1 MQAHRHRP
9 SASNRVRELAIEE
22 SKLLHSTPSM
32 TRESE
37 ASPRYYLPKHVYARS
52 LPGGVV
58 FLDLLRNRYFSI
70 GETDARAVGPFVMNH
85 RSSEPLSAGASIAAA
100 NRVAARLIT
109 AGLLQ
114 QGDPG
119 ERTMAAMSV
128 DPGAALFSIEDGSR
142 GAHSVRD
149 YLLSFA
155 LSCMWARAALKF
167 SSLYAIATHIEGA
180 RKQHAYAA
188 CDNER
193 LTLLVHVFR
202 TLRPYAFTPRDEC
215 LFHALALTRFL
226 HQNGQFPTWVIGVRI
241 RPWGAHSW
249 VQHGQWVL
257 DTTPEIVREY
267 VPLIAV

>member
-1 MQAHRHRP
+1 MQAHRHLE
-9 SASNRVRELAIEE
+9 SDSNRVRDLAIKE

-32 TRESE
+32 TRASE
-37 ASPRYYLPKHVYARS
+37 ASPQYYLPKHIYACS

-70 GETDARAVGPFVMNH
+70 GETDARAVTPFVMNH
-85 RSSEPLSAGASIAAA
+85 RFSEPLYSGASIVAGS
-100 NRVAARLIT
+100 RVAARLIT

-114 QGDPG
+114 QGDSG
-119 ERTMAAMSV
+119 ERTMAAIGV
-128 DPGAALFSIEDGSR
+128 DPSAAPFSLEDGSR
-142 GAHSVRD
+142 GTHSVRG

-167 SSLYAIATHIEGA
+167 SSLYAIASRIQGA
-180 RKQHAYAA
+180 KKQHANAA

-193 LTLLVHVFR
+193 LAILVHVFR
-202 TLRPYAFTPRDEC
+202 TLRPYAFTPRDQC

-249 VQHGQWVL
+249 VQHGHWVL

-267 VPLIAV
+267 VPLLAV